1 MYTNKSSSASWLMRP
16 VSEAPAS
23 AHEKCKVLLSNSAV
37 ERSNR
42 HTTVQLY
49 GSSSHLSHTFV
60 IGEVNDMR
68 TALDEKL
75 ALVVPTLNEA
85 GNIQRLLSEV
95 SEVLSPLGVRY
106 EILVVDDNS
115 SDNTAD
121 LVLEYSQIDPHVRL
135 LSRKDEKGLAG
146 AVIHG
151 WLHTDADLLGVI
163 DADLQHPPS
172 LLPGL
177 LGAMADGADIAIVA
191 TLRKTDAGL
200 ESVRVAISRATTL
213 ATLPFQR
220 RESE

>member
-1 MYTNKSSSASWLMRP
+1 
-16 VSEAPAS
+16 
-23 AHEKCKVLLSNSAV
+23 
-37 ERSNR
+37 
-42 HTTVQLY
+42 
-49 GSSSHLSHTFV
+49 
-60 IGEVNDMR
+60 MR